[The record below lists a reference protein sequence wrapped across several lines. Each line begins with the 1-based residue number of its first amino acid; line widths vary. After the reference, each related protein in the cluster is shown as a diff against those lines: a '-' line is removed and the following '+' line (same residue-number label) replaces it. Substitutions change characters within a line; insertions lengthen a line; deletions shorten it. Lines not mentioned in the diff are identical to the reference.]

1 MLSRILSVLI
11 GYGFGCFLMAELIA
25 RRYTGKSASRLGE
38 TGNPGMANIMAS
50 LGFWPGIATLLG
62 DMVKCLLAMTVCY
75 LLFHKDG
82 WIVTLY
88 AGFGCTLGHDFPY
101 WRRFRGG
108 KGVATSSTVIVIYS
122 FLWGVLANIAGML
135 VRMGEMTRE
144 EAKNSPAGNRL
155 TAFVGMEE
163 PATPETFIE
172 TVHPGDVIL
181 LCSDGLFG
189 ITPETE
195 IIEILQS
202 GKTPEEICKALID
215 AANAHGGRDNISAV
229 YIRILPEQK

>member
-88 AGFGCTLGHDFPY
+88 AGLGCTLGHDFPY

-135 VRMGEMTRE
+135 VTFST
-144 EAKNSPAGNRL
+144 KYLCIAGPVIPL
-155 TAFVGMEE
+155 FFTVFM
-163 PATPETFIE
+163 FIK
-172 TVHPGDVIL
+172 GDVEAGIL
-181 LCSDGLFG
+181 SLVFTVLSLYCHAPSILG
-189 ITPETE
+189 ILSHRTSQTDV
-195 IIEILQS
+195 L
-202 GKTPEEICKALID
+202 GALTKK
-215 AANAHGGRDNISAV
+215 NQRQRRRPGGRTNA
-229 YIRILPEQK
+229 RNR